1 MTKPPDWQETLDD
14 LEDRRQRTL
23 AMGGPERLA
32 KHHGKGKLDAR
43 ARIDH
48 LLDPGTFRE
57 IGTLVGGETA
67 ADGIVVGSGLINGSP
82 VMLGAEDFTTLAG
95 SIGPGG
101 NSKRYRIAEL
111 ALRDKIPLV
120 MLLEG
125 AGFRPGGGHY
135 GRSPTDLLAQ
145 AQCSG
150 RVPTVGA
157 VLGPS
162 AGHGALVAP
171 VCDFRIMSEQGAIF
185 TAGPPV
191 VKESTGEDI
200 SKEDLGGPG
209 VALASGV
216 IHNVGEDDETV
227 LDDIRRYLSYFP
239 SSAWSYPSPL
249 PDDETTQP
257 RPTPEL
263 IEIVSRDNRRV
274 YDMRSVLNVIFD
286 RPDWFEVQ
294 PRYGRAIICA
304 LAHLGGHP
312 VAVVANQPKV
322 LAGSID
328 ADAADK
334 AAHFI
339 MVADS
344 FHLPIVFLADNPGML
359 PGSRSERSGVLRAGA
374 RMFAAQTAA
383 TTVKLHVTLRKA
395 YGFGSMVMSLLS
407 FDSQGATFAY
417 PGATMGAMSAAALS
431 KASHAGEDL
440 TAKLRDAELQ
450 ASYRSAEHMGFD
462 ELIDPRETRDALMA
476 SLRRGLSSRQA
487 AAEPVAGPSSCPEES
502 ADVILAAGP
511 NGHVAD
517 VDSPR
522 LVDDMYHGVCQVIGS
537 DQPVLHGVHV
547 HLFGSKRSGLQVA
560 GIFEE
565 LGAFLPHDADDRRL
579 VDDPAGEIG
588 SKNTGRLDRGHLD
601 PALGLDPQRIRQHID
616 CRLGRAVDAGAFG
629 SGIAVN
635 GRNVDDLAAAL
646 LDHRVVDG

>member
-1 MTKPPDWQETLDD
+1 MTKPPDWAETLED
-14 LEDRRQRTL
+14 LDRRRRH
-23 AMGGPERLA
+23 AWGMGGPARLD
-32 KHHGKGKLDAR
+32 KHRSKGKLDAR
-43 ARIDH
+43 ARIER

-57 IGTLVGGETA
+57 LGTLVGGDIA
-67 ADGIVVGSGLINGSP
+67 ADGLVVGSGSINGSP

-125 AGFRPGGGHY
+125 AGFRPAGGHY
-135 GRSPTDLLAQ
+135 GRTPTDLLAQ

-150 RVPTVGA
+150 RVPTVAA

-171 VCDFRIMSEQGAIF
+171 VCDFRIMSRQGAIF

-191 VKESTGEDI
+191 VKESTGENI
-200 SKEDLGGPG
+200 SKEDLGGPD
-209 VALASGV
+209 VALPSGV
-216 IHNVGEDDETV
+216 IHNVAEDDEAV
-227 LDDIRRYLSYFP
+227 LDDVRRYLSYFP
-239 SSAWSYPSPL
+239 PSAWSYPPAL
-249 PDDETTQP
+249 PADKTAEP

-263 IEIVSRDNRRV
+263 LDIVSRDNRRV
-274 YDMRSVLNVIFD
+274 YDMRAVLDVVFD

-294 PRYGRAIICA
+294 PQFGKAIICA

-312 VAVVANQPKV
+312 VAVVANQPQV
-322 LAGSID
+322 LAGSI
-328 ADAADK
+328 DAADK

-383 TTVKLHVTLRKA
+383 TTLKLHLTLRKA
-395 YGFGSMVMSLLS
+395 YGFGSMVMSLLGY
-407 FDSQGATFAY
+407 DHQVATFAY

-431 KASHAGEDL
+431 RASHAGEDL

-462 ELIDPRETRDALMA
+462 ELIDPRETRDALLA
-476 SLRRGLSSRQA
+476 SLLRGLSSRQA
-487 AAEPVAGPSSCPEES
+487 AAEPVTRT
-502 ADVILAAGP
+502 VIVP
-511 NGHVAD
+511 
-517 VDSPR
+517 
-522 LVDDMYHGVCQVIGS
+522 
-537 DQPVLHGVHV
+537 
-547 HLFGSKRSGLQVA
+547 
-560 GIFEE
+560 
-565 LGAFLPHDADDRRL
+565 
-579 VDDPAGEIG
+579 
-588 SKNTGRLDRGHLD
+588 
-601 PALGLDPQRIRQHID
+601 
-616 CRLGRAVDAGAFG
+616 
-629 SGIAVN
+629 
-635 GRNVDDLAAAL
+635 
-646 LDHRVVDG
+646 

>member
-1 MTKPPDWQETLDD
+1 MTKSPDWDETLDD
-14 LEDRRQRTL
+14 LNRRRQHTW
-23 AMGGPERLA
+23 AMGGAERLA
-32 KHHGKGKLDAR
+32 KHSGKGKLDAR
-43 ARIDH
+43 ARIAR

-57 IGTLVGGETA
+57 LGTLVGGEIA
-67 ADGIVVGSGLINGSP
+67 ADGIVVGSGSINGSP

-95 SIGPGG
+95 SIGPGS

-125 AGFRPGGGHY
+125 AGFRPTGGHY
-135 GRSPTDLLAQ
+135 GRTPTDMLAQ

-150 RVPTVGA
+150 RVPTVAA

-171 VCDFRIMSEQGAIF
+171 VCDFRIMSAHGAIF

-200 SKEDLGGPG
+200 STADLGGPD
-209 VALASGV
+209 VALPSGV
-216 IHNVGEDDETV
+216 IHNVAEDDEAV

-239 SSAWSYPSPL
+239 PSAWSYPSPL
-249 PDDETTQP
+249 PAAKAGPTCRP

-263 IEIVSRDNRRV
+263 IDIVSRDNRRV
-274 YDMRSVLNVIFD
+274 YDMRAALDVIFD

-294 PRYGRAIICA
+294 PQFGRAIICA

-312 VAVVANQPKV
+312 VAVVANQPQV

-328 ADAADK
+328 SDAADK

-383 TTVKLHVTLRKA
+383 TTLKLHVTLRKA
-395 YGFGSMVMSLLS
+395 YGFGSMVMALLG
-407 FDSQGATFAY
+407 FDNQVATFAY

-431 KASHAGEDL
+431 RASHAGEDL
-440 TAKLRDAELQ
+440 AVKLRDAELE
-450 ASYRSAEHMGFD
+450 ASYRSAEHLGFD
-462 ELIDPRETRDALMA
+462 ELIDPRETRDALLA
-476 SLRRGLSSRQA
+476 SLERGISSRQA
-487 AAEPVAGPSSCPEES
+487 AAQPVART
-502 ADVILAAGP
+502 VIVP
-511 NGHVAD
+511 
-517 VDSPR
+517 
-522 LVDDMYHGVCQVIGS
+522 
-537 DQPVLHGVHV
+537 
-547 HLFGSKRSGLQVA
+547 
-560 GIFEE
+560 
-565 LGAFLPHDADDRRL
+565 
-579 VDDPAGEIG
+579 
-588 SKNTGRLDRGHLD
+588 
-601 PALGLDPQRIRQHID
+601 
-616 CRLGRAVDAGAFG
+616 
-629 SGIAVN
+629 
-635 GRNVDDLAAAL
+635 
-646 LDHRVVDG
+646 